1 VKYFM
6 ATIVGAPAVFA
17 VLMRLMPAWSKL
29 KAVAPTLRYD
39 LAVMAGSQ
47 QGRPLPEELRKVL
60 GSVDV
65 PALVADGGKSPAWIH
80 NGAQALA
87 DALPDTERRTL
98 PGQTHQVKA
107 AVLAP
112 ALIEFFTKKAA

>member
-1 VKYFM
+1 M
-6 ATIVGAPAVFA
+6 
-17 VLMRLMPAWSKL
+17 
-29 KAVAPTLRYD
+29 
-39 LAVMAGSQ
+39 
-47 QGRPLPEELRKVL
+47 L
-60 GSVDV
+60 GSIDA

-87 DALPDTERRTL
+87 DALPDAERRTL